1 MPWAVEAVA
10 GYVSNIGRYVRVAE
24 HPALRLTRLR
34 HATHRGRGA
43 HRVGGC
49 PYNRAPPDTSR
60 RWAVTHRRS
69 SEASAAIASPI
80 SCGSPTRPSAVC
92 ALSPSRICA
101 SSRMAPPLKS
111 VAVGPGAMAL
121 TRILRAPSSTA
132 NVRLRTSTAALEA
145 E

>member
-1 MPWAVEAVA
+1 MWSDGPVA
-10 GYVSNIGRYVRVAE
+10 RQQVG
-24 HPALRLTRLR
+24 PRLTKETRPSSR
-34 HATHRGRGA
+34 PAEIQRWI
-43 HRVGGC
+43 GGGFH
-49 PYNRAPPDTSR
+49 NRAPPDTSR

-80 SCGSPTRPSAVC
+80 SCGSPTRPSAVR
-92 ALSPSRICA
+92 APSPSRICA